1 MQYQHGAPNHYPL
14 TAQTTRRYIQDLAG
28 KREKSIHGLKAAEMA
43 NKKFLQSKQTK
54 ARFMNGKENT
64 GLNC

>member
-1 MQYQHGAPNHYPL
+1 MQYQHGARNHYPL
-14 TAQTTRRYIQDLAG
+14 TAQTARRYIQDQAG
-28 KREKSIHGLKAAEMA
+28 KRERSTRGLKAAEMA

-54 ARFMNGKENT
+54 TRFMNGKENT

>member
-1 MQYQHGAPNHYPL
+1 MQCQHGARNHYPL
-14 TAQTTRRYIQDLAG
+14 TAQTARRYIQDQAG
-28 KREKSIHGLKAAEMA
+28 KREKSIHDLKAAETA

-64 GLNC
+64 GLNN